1 MTQRPTSPDLAG
13 PDTRH
18 GLTPRA
24 TRFLVKI
31 VVLALIWGILTGF
44 RADAVAFGAVA
55 VLAGAALVFLLPTS
69 PGWRLSPAGA
79 VRFALWF
86 ARQSVLGAVDVSRR
100 AFSPRMPL
108 HPGFRSYRPALPDGA
123 PRIMFLNTITLLP
136 GTLSAE
142 IAGESVIVHMLDSR
156 ADLDGDLKQLET
168 RIAALFALPA
178 SSEVIE

>member
-1 MTQRPTSPDLAG
+1 MIQRPTSPELQQ
-13 PDTRH
+13 TEMRRW
-18 GLTPRA
+18 LTPRA

-31 VVLALIWGILTGF
+31 MVLGLIWGILTGF
-44 RADAVAFGAVA
+44 RVDAVVFGAVA
-55 VLAGAALVFLLPTS
+55 VLAGAALVFVLPDS

-100 AFSPRMPL
+100 AFLPRMPL
-108 HPGFRSYRPALPDGA
+108 HPGFRTYRPALPDGA
-123 PRIMFLNTITLLP
+123 PRIMFVNTITLLP

-156 ADLDGDLKQLET
+156 ADLDSDLKQLET
-168 RIAALFALPA
+168 RVAALFALPA
-178 SSEVIE
+178 SSEAIE